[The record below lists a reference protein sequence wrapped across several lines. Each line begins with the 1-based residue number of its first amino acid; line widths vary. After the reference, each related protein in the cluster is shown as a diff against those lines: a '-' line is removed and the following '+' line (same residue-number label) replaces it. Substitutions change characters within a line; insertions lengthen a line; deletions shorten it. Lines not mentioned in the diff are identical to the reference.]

1 MSHYIQISSKLLQ
14 SRHPHPDLHFF
25 GGIPLMVV
33 MYFVAGTSL
42 GLLLARFDDRPLFR
56 SFLMGAGH
64 IPFVMGDALF
74 DLRVN
79 DPGLCRLGIML
90 EALANN
96 SLIM

>member
-1 MSHYIQISSKLLQ
+1 
-14 SRHPHPDLHFF
+14 
-25 GGIPLMVV
+25 
-33 MYFVAGTSL
+33 
-42 GLLLARFDDRPLFR
+42 
-56 SFLMGAGH
+56 MGAGH

-90 EALANN
+90 EVPANN